1 MRQEVKLTAA
11 VGKTLEGVAFSSS
24 YSGGQAV
31 LTFSDGTFA
40 TLGVSR
46 GYEAGDEEIKEDKL
60 SLFGFGDAE
69 LIRVGV
75 VTAEE
80 LQALR
85 AAKDAESRAASQ
97 AAQEARDR
105 QEFERLKRKFGA

>member
-11 VGKTLEGVAFSSS
+11 VGKTLEGVAFSSG
-24 YSGGQAV
+24 YSVGQAV

-46 GYEAGDEEIKEDKL
+46 GYEAGDEEIEEDDL
-60 SLFGFGDAE
+60 ILFGFGDDE
-69 LIRVGV
+69 LVRVGV

-85 AAKDAESRAASQ
+85 EAKDAQSLAALQ